1 MTERKIMQ
9 TDLNYILELTLVQG
23 DLLHDRCMQ
32 DDDYDLHTFGQ
43 FVGDVYYSKTLD
55 NAWKLDTEYKYMT
68 DMFEDTELIE
78 RAIEEV
84 LANRI

>member
-32 DDDYDLHTFGQ
+32 DDDYDLRTFGQ
-43 FVGDVYYSKTLD
+43 FVADVYYSKTLD
-55 NAWKLDTEYKYMT
+55 NAWKLDAEYKYMT